1 MREQCNHDRRV
12 KSEPNHGRSDE
23 RRQQQPVKP
32 GRDSLAAGYTTLD
45 QASTE
50 PYEQKERRGLGRD
63 ANYSTRY

>member
-1 MREQCNHDRRV
+1 M
-12 KSEPNHGRSDE
+12 
-23 RRQQQPVKP
+23 P